1 MTTLSYDLSI
11 SQNPV
16 DRISTM
22 KLVVFMVRKRP
33 LVLHTSLPRLI
44 EAVVKSLDPTQKQMR
59 AQTQT
64 GATVILHELV
74 KTYPSVTFHG
84 RTQKLGIGT
93 PEGAIVVYDLKT
105 GTKMEILESFRT
117 PVVAASFSA
126 DGQRLVAVSLDEHRI
141 EIWKFAGAAFHLGS
155 FFNFASQADSL
166 IPRPPAAPSSHSDHQ
181 NLGARKPF
189 KSLSFNVGEEALMS
203 IAGTL
208 EWVRIEWLGDRSCR
222 LRIRQSS
229 ITFSC

>member
-1 MTTLSYDLSI
+1 
-11 SQNPV
+11 
-16 DRISTM
+16 
-22 KLVVFMVRKRP
+22 
-33 LVLHTSLPRLI
+33 
-44 EAVVKSLDPTQKQMR
+44 MR

-74 KTYPSVTFHG
+74 KTYPSITFHG

-141 EIWKFAGAAFHLGS
+141 EIWKFAGAAFAIGS
-155 FFNFASQADSL
+155 FFNFASSSSSDTL
-166 IPRPPAAPSSHSDHQ
+166 LPRSPATSASGSVRNDHQ
-181 NLGARKPF
+181 HHGSRKPF
-189 KSLSFNVGEEALMS
+189 KSLSFNVGEEGSL
-203 IAGTL
+203 L
-208 EWVRIEWLGDRSCR
+208 FPFF
-222 LRIRQSS
+222 SS
-229 ITFSC
+229 PNTK